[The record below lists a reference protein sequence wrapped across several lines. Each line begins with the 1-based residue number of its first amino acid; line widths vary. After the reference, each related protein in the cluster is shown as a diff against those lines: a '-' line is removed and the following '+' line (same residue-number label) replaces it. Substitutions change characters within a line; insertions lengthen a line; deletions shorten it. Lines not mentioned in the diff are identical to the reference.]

1 MSSPQIAAPVEPAAA
16 EVDPFDSS
24 SENRYAAFAQ
34 LRTQGTAAKVES
46 GQTFFVR
53 QEAVL
58 QGLRSVDHFVGSF
71 GDVGQSKEEDTLLA
85 AIPEPR
91 HGKIRKLFNS
101 ALAYNH
107 ASQVEPFVRRYSNDR
122 LEESLAVCRQR
133 GEVEIMETFARRT
146 PSAVIAEVL
155 GIPNDRIDEFARWS
169 DEILQRQSQ
178 TDALNAPIADLHPE
192 FTAYLESC
200 IDERLGAA
208 TPPNDMITRLLR
220 AEVDGERLSHRA
232 VLTQTI
238 FLIVA
243 GNETTRNLLGNLIYR
258 LAEDPA
264 RYAALRAN
272 RALIANAIEESLRF
286 DSPVQLLAR
295 TCTGAIDVDGVPVEK
310 GDRVLY
316 SLASANRDERCFD
329 APDVFRLDRPR
340 PRDHVAFGAGPH
352 VCPGAFLARM
362 EAKVTLET
370 LLDRVQRIE
379 LAPDY
384 VFDPNP
390 VFWAL
395 GPRTLRVRLV
405 PADATNARDAT
416 NGRTSERGAESA
428 SNRTSEDR
436 A

>member
-1 MSSPQIAAPVEPAAA
+1 MPAEPESAPMRPASEAP
-16 EVDPFDSS
+16 ETVVDPFDSNAES
-24 SENRYAAFAQ
+24 RYAAFAG
-34 LRTQGTAAKVES
+34 LRAQGAATSVAS

-53 QEAVL
+53 QSAVL

-107 ASQVEPFVRRYSNDR
+107 ASQVEPFIRRYANDR
-122 LEESLAVCRQR
+122 LDETLAVCRQS
-133 GEVEIMETFARRT
+133 GEVEIMETFARRI

-155 GIPNDRIDEFARWS
+155 GIPNDRIDDFARWS

-178 TDALNAPIADLHPE
+178 TDALNAPIAELHPE
-192 FTAYLESC
+192 FSAYLESC
-200 IDERLGAA
+200 IDERIEAA
-208 TPPNDMITRLLR
+208 DPPNDMITRLLR
-220 AEVDGERLSHRA
+220 TEIDGERLSRRA

-243 GNETTRNLLGNLIYR
+243 GNETTRNLLGNLIHR

-264 RYAALRAN
+264 RYASLRAN

-295 TCTGAIDVDGVPVEK
+295 TCTEKIDVDGVPVAQ

-316 SLASANRDERCFD
+316 SLASANRDEQFVD
-329 APDVFRLDRPR
+329 DPDEFRLDRPR

-362 EAKVTLET
+362 EAKVALET
-370 LLDRVQRIE
+370 LLDRVLRLE

-405 PADATNARDAT
+405 PTGATEAAGAADGTDAARAH
-416 NGRTSERGAESA
+416 
-428 SNRTSEDR
+428 EDR

>member
-1 MSSPQIAAPVEPAAA
+1 MPPDPI
-16 EVDPFDSS
+16 DPFDSS
-24 SENRYAAFAQ
+24 SENRYEAFAR
-34 LRTQGTAAKVES
+34 LRAKGAAEVVPG
-46 GQTFFVR
+46 GQIFFVR
-53 QEAVL
+53 QTGVE
-58 QGLRSVDHFVGSF
+58 QGLKSVDHFVGSF

-107 ASQVEPFVRRYSNDR
+107 ASQVEPFVRRYSEAR
-122 LEESLAVCRQR
+122 LDEALEACRR
-133 GEVEIMETFARRT
+133 TGETEIMETFARRI

-155 GIPNDRIDEFARWS
+155 GIPNDRIDDFARWS
-169 DEILQRQSQ
+169 DEVLERQSR
-178 TDALNAPIADLHPE
+178 TDGLNAPIADLHPE
-192 FTAYLESC
+192 FSSYLEAR
-200 IDERLGAA
+200 IDERIAA
-208 TPPNDMITRLLR
+208 ADPPNDMITRLLR
-220 AEVDGERLSHRA
+220 AEVDGERLTRRA

-258 LAEDPA
+258 LAEVPS
-264 RYAALRAN
+264 RYAALRAD
-272 RALIANAIEESLRF
+272 RALVANVIEESLRF

-295 TCTGAIDVDGVPVEK
+295 TCTAKIDVDGVPVQE
-310 GDRVLY
+310 GERVLY
-316 SLASANRDERCFD
+316 SLASANRDERFYD
-329 APDVFRLDRPR
+329 DPNTFRLDRAR

-362 EAKVTLET
+362 EAKVALET
-370 LLDRVQRIE
+370 LLDRVERIE
-379 LAPDY
+379 LAPGY

-405 PADATNARDAT
+405 PAAD
-416 NGRTSERGAESA
+416 ERG
-428 SNRTSEDR
+428 DR